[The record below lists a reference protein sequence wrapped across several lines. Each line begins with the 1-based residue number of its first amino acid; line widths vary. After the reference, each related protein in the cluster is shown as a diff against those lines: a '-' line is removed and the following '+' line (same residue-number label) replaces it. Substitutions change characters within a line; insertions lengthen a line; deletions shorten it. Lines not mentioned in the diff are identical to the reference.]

1 MARKQ
6 YRTWPQGQSFL
17 FPPSPEEWLPD
28 DHLVYFL
35 LDVVDVLDITAIE
48 QVIQNK
54 DPRGEWP
61 YNPRMMLAL
70 LVYSYCSGIYSSR
83 KIAIATHEQVA
94 FRVLTGNQHPHFT
107 RISALRREHLAAF
120 RGLFVQVLQLCQDAG
135 LVKLGHVALDGTK
148 VPANASKHKAMS
160 YDRMKQ
166 LDLKL
171 GAEIDELLAR
181 AKAADSADDA
191 RLGVGQDESDIPEE
205 LRRRKDR
212 RSKLRAAKAA
222 LEAEAKAARAQHELE
237 LADGCDE
244 RADTAEKD
252 SDRKRNNTLAA
263 QHRKAAEK
271 LADGKDGDDQD
282 PAFTTPDGLPMH
294 RPKTETDGTP
304 KDKAQR
310 NFTDPESRIM
320 PSGGGYIQG
329 YNAQTVVDEPHQI
342 VVAASVTNQ
351 SPDAGNLAPM
361 LTMAIDNLGIP
372 PAALTADTGFWT
384 PTVEQTARDLGTEA
398 YVALGRQKHGE
409 AVAPPDDPDA
419 PEPTDPRARMD
430 QRLRS
435 PEGKAVYA
443 RRKATVE
450 PIYGQIKECRGFRR
464 FSMRGLAAV
473 SGEWDLV
480 CLTHNLLKL
489 FRAGRA
495 ATAAG

>member
-1 MARKQ
+1 M
-6 YRTWPQGQSFL
+6 
-17 FPPSPEEWLPD
+17 
-28 DHLVYFL
+28 
-35 LDVVDVLDITAIE
+35 
-48 QVIQNK
+48 
-54 DPRGEWP
+54 
-61 YNPRMMLAL
+61 
-70 LVYSYCSGIYSSR
+70 
-83 KIAIATHEQVA
+83 
-94 FRVLTGNQHPHFT
+94 
-107 RISALRREHLAAF
+107 
-120 RGLFVQVLQLCQDAG
+120 
-135 LVKLGHVALDGTK
+135 
-148 VPANASKHKAMS
+148 
-160 YDRMKQ
+160 
-166 LDLKL
+166 
-171 GAEIDELLAR
+171 
-181 AKAADSADDA
+181 
-191 RLGVGQDESDIPEE
+191 
-205 LRRRKDR
+205 
-212 RSKLRAAKAA
+212 
-222 LEAEAKAARAQHELE
+222 
-237 LADGCDE
+237 
-244 RADTAEKD
+244 
-252 SDRKRNNTLAA
+252 
-263 QHRKAAEK
+263 
-271 LADGKDGDDQD
+271 
-282 PAFTTPDGLPMH
+282 
-294 RPKTETDGTP
+294 
-304 KDKAQR
+304 
-310 NFTDPESRIM
+310 
-320 PSGGGYIQG
+320 
-329 YNAQTVVDEPHQI
+329 
-342 VVAASVTNQ
+342 TNR

>member
-83 KIAIATHEQVA
+83 KIATATHEQVA

-107 RISALRREHLAAF
+107 RISAFRREHLAAF

-252 SDRKRNNTLAA
+252 SDRPLEPSMSSSWPMAA
-263 QHRKAAEK
+263 TSARTPRRRTATESGTTPWQHNIERLRRSWPTVGTATIRTRRSPPPTVCRCTGRRPRPTAPPRTRHSETSRTPRAGSCRAVGATSRATTRRRWWTSRTRSWSQHR
-271 LADGKDGDDQD
+271 
-282 PAFTTPDGLPMH
+282 
-294 RPKTETDGTP
+294 
-304 KDKAQR
+304 
-310 NFTDPESRIM
+310 
-320 PSGGGYIQG
+320 
-329 YNAQTVVDEPHQI
+329 
-342 VVAASVTNQ
+342 
-351 SPDAGNLAPM
+351 
-361 LTMAIDNLGIP
+361 
-372 PAALTADTGFWT
+372 
-384 PTVEQTARDLGTEA
+384 
-398 YVALGRQKHGE
+398 
-409 AVAPPDDPDA
+409 
-419 PEPTDPRARMD
+419 
-430 QRLRS
+430 
-435 PEGKAVYA
+435 
-443 RRKATVE
+443 
-450 PIYGQIKECRGFRR
+450 
-464 FSMRGLAAV
+464 
-473 SGEWDLV
+473 
-480 CLTHNLLKL
+480 
-489 FRAGRA
+489 
-495 ATAAG
+495 